1 MQNDGGIKE
10 NKGFERAEHGL
21 AGRKQQNKSGDCRK
35 EGITWQRKKDCIF
48 NRADD
53 CRALKMKYC
62 KWEEK
67 ECKFYKNCK
76 TYNETGMSKTRNE

>member
-1 MQNDGGIKE
+1 M
-10 NKGFERAEHGL
+10 AE
-21 AGRKQQNKSGDCRK
+21 
-35 EGITWQRKKDCIF
+35 KKDCIF

-67 ECKFYKNCK
+67 SASFIRTVRHTMRQEC
-76 TYNETGMSKTRNE
+76 